1 MWQAEPLLSFL
12 EYRPPIVLLWGQE
25 HVAAGLQD
33 TAHPVPMALLAAW
46 SVPQRSLSAFPSDQS
61 LIRKWKTGDSV
72 GKPDFCWSTPPHLLH
87 PHEASH
93 SEQPASGLWQLR
105 NRESKLWPVRSIFQE
120 AKIQCN
126 GSVCQLT
133 RNVGHLQGPQRQEG
147 LGVSTW
153 QRYRP
158 RPMAPASSKNQNE
171 AGSSSLLF
179 PTHIE
184 ENLAWA
190 KWR

>member
-33 TAHPVPMALLAAW
+33 TRCLWPCWQHGQCLIEII
-46 SVPQRSLSAFPSDQS
+46 SAFPCDQS
-61 LIRKWKTGDSV
+61 PIRKWKTGDSV
-72 GKPDFCWSTPPHLLH
+72 GKPDFFWSMPPQLLH
-87 PHEASH
+87 PHGASR

-147 LGVSTW
+147 LGVSTR